1 MIVLNENKKQSLREG
16 VDLIRSKV
24 LEDLI
29 NILSSGKGLKIAVAG
44 RGILMQ
50 YDDGRNEDMEVIKEI
65 PFNFSVTNATA
76 KVQKVGNYICPVISF
91 KVGKDV
97 FNIAVRKDG
106 LFCYV
111 NQSGYVPDWA
121 FYAEGAE
128 VQDFVYTKTR
138 YLKKDTASLG
148 FRMKATEPDDE
159 RSDASAQPLPIFDTL
174 SFSIQTL

>member
-1 MIVLNENKKQSLREG
+1 MIVLNENMKQSLREG

-29 NILSSGKGLKIAVAG
+29 NILSSNKNLKIVVAG

-50 YDDGRNEDMEVIKEI
+50 YDDGRNEDMEVIKEV

-97 FNIAVRKDG
+97 FNIAVRKEW

-121 FYAEGAE
+121 VYADSTE
-128 VQDFVYTKTR
+128 VQDFSHTKTR
-138 YLKKDTASLG
+138 TLKKDIESISL
-148 FRMKATEPDDE
+148 KLKVIEPDDE
-159 RSDASAQPLPIFDTL
+159 RSDASAQPLPIFADL
-174 SFSIQTL
+174 SFNIQTL